1 MPARVPGRAGRW
13 SPGGIL
19 TYPSDRL
26 YREVGYLAYHLHWS
40 LDDLLDLEHPERL
53 RFVDEVARINTRR
66 EQGV

>member
-1 MPARVPGRAGRW
+1 M
-13 SPGGIL
+13 L

-53 RFVDEVARINTRR
+53 RFVDEVVRINTRR